1 MTIKKV
7 VSKET
12 AKKNLSVSRG
22 NSRNGFT
29 VEKEGV
35 PLDHSTKQVGKSYT
49 SKSIGMS
56 KGATLNMGEYESL
69 RVDCWLTDEVREG
82 ETPQEALRR
91 LEAILDE
98 VLEEVALSAKE

>member
-1 MTIKKV
+1 MAVKKV
-7 VSKET
+7 ASKDA

-22 NSRNGFT
+22 NARNGYVT
-29 VEKEGV
+29 EKEGV
-35 PLDHSTKQVGKSYT
+35 PLDHVVKQSGKSYT
-49 SKSIGMS
+49 AKSIGMS

-69 RVDCWLTDEVREG
+69 RVDCWLTDVVDEG

-91 LEAILDE
+91 IEAILDE